1 MKALYKMLF
10 LEYSNIKMREGRRMK
25 KYIGILG
32 LLTVA
37 VIWGTGFVATAV
49 ALDNYTPFQILAIRF
64 TVAFLI
70 LLGMNIT
77 KIKTISKKSFKR
89 GSLLGVFLFLAFAFQ
104 TVGLQFTTPSKNAFL
119 TAVNVIIVPF
129 LGFLIFKKKIP
140 IKGVVGSFVTLIG
153 IALLSLTSSLGGIN
167 LGDMLTLVC
176 AVFFALQIFVTDFF
190 VDEEE
195 TWVLMLLQMGSAAA
209 LSWLTIFI
217 TGEGLPSIKMET
229 VFPVLY
235 LGIASTLIAYF
246 LQTASQKYTTS
257 SQAAV
262 ILSTEAFFGMLG
274 SVLLLGEQVSINML
288 IGSIFIFIGI
298 LIVELDIPQFAKKQ
312 G

>member
-1 MKALYKMLF
+1 
-10 LEYSNIKMREGRRMK
+10 MK

-37 VIWGTGFVATAV
+37 IIWGTGFVATAIG
-49 ALDNYTPFQILAIRF
+49 LDNYSPFQILAIRF
-64 TVAFLI
+64 SVAFII
-70 LLGMNIT
+70 LLIMNI
-77 KIKTISKKSFKR
+77 KRLKTISQKSFRR
-89 GSLLGVFLFLAFAFQ
+89 GTSLGVFLFLAFAFQ

-129 LGFLIFKKKIP
+129 LGFLIFRKKVP
-140 IKGVVGSFVTLIG
+140 VKGVVGSFVTLIG
-153 IALLSLTSSLGGIN
+153 IAMLSLTSSLGGVN
-167 LGDMLTLVC
+167 VGDVLTLVC

-190 VDEEE
+190 VTEEE
-195 TWVLMLLQMGSAAA
+195 TWVLMLLQMGCAAV
-209 LSWLTIFI
+209 LSWLAILV
-217 TGEGLPSIKMET
+217 TGEGMPSIKVET
-229 VFPVLY
+229 VMPVLY

-246 LQTASQKYTTS
+246 LQTVSQKYTTS

-274 SVLLLGEQVSINML
+274 SVLLLGEQVSVNML

-298 LIVELDIPQFAKKQ
+298 LIVELDIPFLRKNDV
-312 G
+312 

>member
-1 MKALYKMLF
+1 
-10 LEYSNIKMREGRRMK
+10 MK

-37 VIWGTGFVATAV
+37 IIWGTGFVATAIG
-49 ALDNYTPFQILAIRF
+49 LDNYSPFQILAIRF
-64 TVAFLI
+64 SVAFII
-70 LLGMNIT
+70 LLIMNI
-77 KIKTISKKSFKR
+77 KRLKTISQKSFRR
-89 GSLLGVFLFLAFAFQ
+89 GTSLGVFLFLAFAFQ

-129 LGFLIFKKKIP
+129 LGFLIFRKKVP
-140 IKGVVGSFVTLIG
+140 VKGVVGSFVTLIG
-153 IALLSLTSSLGGIN
+153 IAMLSLTSSLGGIN
-167 LGDMLTLVC
+167 VGDVLTLVC

-190 VDEEE
+190 VTEEE
-195 TWVLMLLQMGSAAA
+195 TWVLMLLQMGCAAV
-209 LSWLTIFI
+209 LSWLAILV
-217 TGEGLPSIKMET
+217 TGEGMPSIKVET
-229 VFPVLY
+229 VMPVLY

-246 LQTASQKYTTS
+246 LQTVSQKYTTS

-274 SVLLLGEQVSINML
+274 SVLLLGEQVSVNML

-298 LIVELDIPQFAKKQ
+298 LIVELDIPFLRKNEV
-312 G
+312 

>member
-1 MKALYKMLF
+1 
-10 LEYSNIKMREGRRMK
+10 MK

-37 VIWGTGFVATAV
+37 IIWGTGFVATAIG
-49 ALDNYTPFQILAIRF
+49 LDNYSPFQILAIRF
-64 TVAFLI
+64 SVAFII
-70 LLGMNIT
+70 LLIMNI
-77 KIKTISKKSFKR
+77 KRLKTISQKSFRR
-89 GSLLGVFLFLAFAFQ
+89 GTSLGVFLFLAFAFQ

-129 LGFLIFKKKIP
+129 LGFLIFRKKVP
-140 IKGVVGSFVTLIG
+140 VKGVVGSFVTLIG
-153 IALLSLTSSLGGIN
+153 IAMLSLTSSLGGIN
-167 LGDMLTLVC
+167 VGDVLTLVC

-190 VDEEE
+190 VAEEE
-195 TWVLMLLQMGSAAA
+195 TWVLMLLQMGCAAV
-209 LSWLTIFI
+209 LSWLAILV
-217 TGEGLPSIKMET
+217 TGEGMPSIKVET
-229 VFPVLY
+229 VMPVLY

-246 LQTASQKYTTS
+246 LQTVSQKYTTS

-274 SVLLLGEQVSINML
+274 SVLLLGEQVSVNML

-298 LIVELDIPQFAKKQ
+298 LIVELDIPFLRKNEV
-312 G
+312 

>member
-1 MKALYKMLF
+1 
-10 LEYSNIKMREGRRMK
+10 MK

-37 VIWGTGFVATAV
+37 IIWGTGFVATAIG
-49 ALDNYTPFQILAIRF
+49 LDNYSPFQILAIRF
-64 TVAFLI
+64 SVAFII
-70 LLGMNIT
+70 LLVMNI
-77 KIKTISKKSFKR
+77 KRLKTISQKSFRR
-89 GSLLGVFLFLAFAFQ
+89 GTSLGVFLFLAFAFQ

-129 LGFLIFKKKIP
+129 LGFLIFRKKVP
-140 IKGVVGSFVTLIG
+140 VKGVVGSFVTLIG
-153 IALLSLTSSLGGIN
+153 IAMLSLTSSLGGVN
-167 LGDMLTLVC
+167 VGDVLTLVC

-190 VDEEE
+190 VTEEE
-195 TWVLMLLQMGSAAA
+195 TWVLMLLQMGCAAV
-209 LSWLTIFI
+209 LSWLAILV
-217 TGEGLPSIKMET
+217 TGEGMPSIKVET
-229 VFPVLY
+229 VMPVLY

-246 LQTASQKYTTS
+246 LQTVSQKYTTS

-274 SVLLLGEQVSINML
+274 SVLLLGEQVSVNML

-298 LIVELDIPQFAKKQ
+298 LIVELDIPFLRKNEV
-312 G
+312 